1 MALTPRHRW
10 LKELLR
16 ILRDLDSNKYFV
28 RRGAIL
34 WDTFSW
40 PKSFAVSVRC
50 PENFPAS
57 SSNPKQTTLVLTIGT
72 RIPGSDAKEDI
83 DDEKLDVLEQDMID
97 ALSALKRFTSE
108 NNNVI
113 ITSEL
118 QGSVEWHSA
127 DFNVQ
132 GYVVTFMISY

>member
-1 MALTPRHRW
+1 MAFTPRHRW

-34 WDTFSW
+34 WDTFAW

-57 SSNPKQTTLVLTIGT
+57 SQNPTQTTLVLTVGT
-72 RIPGSDAKEDI
+72 RIPGPAAKEDI
-83 DDEKLDVLEQDMID
+83 DDETLDVLEQDMVD
-97 ALSALKRFTSE
+97 ALSALKRFTTE
-108 NNNVI
+108 NDNVI
-113 ITSEL
+113 INSEL